1 MPKLTFFNLDI
12 DKKEKIIESAIE
24 EFELFTLKG
33 AKVVRIIKRVN
44 ISRASFYKYFEC
56 LEDLYFYILNKQS
69 EETLGILKQALLDN
83 EGDFFDAWQQL
94 FERYITSPSLY
105 SKNIDRV
112 FNLHFNDAMM
122 YAKKYDEQLKE
133 QIVELSD
140 LVDFDGLTV
149 MKEDFYH
156 LLSVSVSVVERILAY
171 LESGFYTLPK
181 ARITF
186 EKRMK
191 VVKDCQ
197 KVK

>member
-1 MPKLTFFNLDI
+1 MPKLTFFNLDVN
-12 DKKEKIIESAIE
+12 KKEKIIESAKE
-24 EFELFTLKG
+24 EFELYTLKG

-69 EETLGILKQALLDN
+69 EDTMDILNDALDEC
-83 EGDFFDAWQQL
+83 EGDFFDAWELL
-94 FERYITSPSLY
+94 FEKYITTPALY

-133 QIVELSD
+133 LIVETSNK
-140 LVDFDGLTV
+140 VDFTSLV
-149 MKEDFYH
+149 IPKEDFYH

-171 LESGFYTLPK
+171 LESGFYTLDK
-181 ARITF
+181 ARVVF

-191 VVKDCQ
+191 VVKDAQ